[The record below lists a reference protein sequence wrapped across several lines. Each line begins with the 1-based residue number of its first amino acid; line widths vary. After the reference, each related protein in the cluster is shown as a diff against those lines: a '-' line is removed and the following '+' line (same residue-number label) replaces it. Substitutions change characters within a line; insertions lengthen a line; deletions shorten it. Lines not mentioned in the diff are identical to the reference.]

1 MSEVFR
7 DFPNQVSETIL
18 MADKS
23 LQFSHGFY
31 SSRINFTKYHC
42 NSQTDGKMLRIAHSI
57 VSNLPHLS

>member
-23 LQFSHGFY
+23 LQFSHGFD

-42 NSQTDGKMLRIAHSI
+42 NSQTDGKILRIEIGRAH
-57 VSNLPHLS
+57 V

>member
-23 LQFSHGFY
+23 LQFSHGSLLQSNKFY
-31 SSRINFTKYHC
+31 KIS
-42 NSQTDGKMLRIAHSI
+42 L
-57 VSNLPHLS
+57 